1 MTGSRGNAGPKDPSE
16 AGPDVGEVPATDP
29 VAAVAAV
36 PAGDLL
42 GLTAALVAVPSESL
56 QEEALAGAVEARLR
70 SLPGLA
76 VERVGLNVVA
86 RTRLGRER
94 RVVMAGHL
102 DTVPANGN
110 SVPRIEGDV
119 LHGLGAADMKGGVA
133 VLLRLA
139 EEVAAAARFDCTF
152 VFYEAEEIADEHNGL
167 RKLFADRADLVAGD
181 FAVLLEPTDLW
192 LEAGCQGSIRL
203 EATFHGRRAHT
214 ARPWQGDNAVY
225 RAAPV
230 LQRLAGYQPEPMEVD
245 GLNFRQALSVVN
257 VSGGVAGNVV
267 PDRCSV
273 VVNRRYAPALTLEEA
288 EAEVRALLEGADE
301 IALTSVSPAAHPNL
315 GHPLVAEFAGLLDL
329 PVRCKLGWTDVAR
342 FSAHGVPAVNFGPGD
357 PEVSHTAGEHVTR
370 ESVEGCYAALAAFL
384 LGRPPGGGH

>member
-1 MTGSRGNAGPKDPSE
+1 VT
-16 AGPDVGEVPATDP
+16 TDP
-29 VAAVAAV
+29 AAAVVATPAA
-36 PAGDLL
+36 DLL

-56 QEEALAGAVEARLR
+56 QEAALADAVEARLR
-70 SLPGLA
+70 RIPGLD

-86 RTRLGRER
+86 RTAQGRER
-94 RVVMAGHL
+94 RIVMAGHL

-110 SVPRIEGDV
+110 ALPRIEGDV
-119 LHGLGAADMKGGVA
+119 LHGLGAADMKSGVA

-139 EEVAAAARFDCTF
+139 EDVAAFSRFDCTF

-167 RKLFADRADLVAGD
+167 RKLFADRPDLVAGD

-230 LQRLAGYQPEPMEVD
+230 LQRLAGYQPEPIEVD
-245 GLNFRQALSVVN
+245 GLTFRQALSVVD
-257 VSGGVAGNVV
+257 VHGGVAGNVV
-267 PDRCSV
+267 PDRCTV

-288 EAEVRALLEGADE
+288 EAEVRILLDGADE

-315 GHPLVAEFAGLLDL
+315 NHPLVAEFAGLLDL

-357 PEVSHTAGEHVTR
+357 PEVSHTAAEHVTR
-370 ESVEGCYAALAAFL
+370 ASVEGCYAALAAFL
-384 LGRPPGGGH
+384 TGRSVA

>member
-1 MTGSRGNAGPKDPSE
+1 MSVDA
-16 AGPDVGEVPATDP
+16 
-29 VAAVAAV
+29 VAAVAAA
-36 PAGDLL
+36 PAADLL

-56 QEEALAGAVEARLR
+56 HEEALADAVEARLR
-70 SLPGLA
+70 PIPGLD
-76 VERVGLNVVA
+76 VERVGRNVVA
-86 RTRLGRER
+86 RTHLGRER

-110 SVPRIEGDV
+110 AVPRIEGDV
-119 LHGLGAADMKGGVA
+119 LHGLGAADMKSGVA

-139 EEVAAAARFDCTF
+139 EDVAARSRFDCTF
-152 VFYEAEEIADEHNGL
+152 AFYEAEEIADEHNGL
-167 RKLFADRADLVAGD
+167 RKLFAERPDLVAGD

-230 LQRLAGYQPEPMEVD
+230 LQRLAAYQPEAIEVD
-245 GLNFRQALSVVN
+245 GLTFRQALSVVD
-257 VSGGVAGNVV
+257 VHGGVAGNVV
-267 PDRCSV
+267 PDRCTV
-273 VVNRRYAPALTLEEA
+273 VVNRRYAPALRLEEA
-288 EAEVRALLEGADE
+288 EAEVRALLDGADE

-315 GHPLVAEFAGLLDL
+315 NHPLVAEFAGLLDL

-370 ESVEGCYAALAAFL
+370 ASVEGCFGALSAFL
-384 LGRPPGGGH
+384 VGSSGA

>member
-1 MTGSRGNAGPKDPSE
+1 M
-16 AGPDVGEVPATDP
+16 TDP
-29 VAAVAAV
+29 VAAVVDA
-36 PAGDLL
+36 PASDLL
-42 GLTAALVAVPSESL
+42 GLTAALVAVPSVSL
-56 QEEALAGAVEARLR
+56 DEDALAGAVETRLR
-70 SLPGLA
+70 GIPGLD
-76 VERVGLNVVA
+76 VERVGLNVVV
-86 RTRLGRER
+86 RTHLGRER

-110 SVPRIEGDV
+110 AVPRIDGDV
-119 LHGLGAADMKGGVA
+119 LHGLGAADMKSGVA

-139 EEVAAAARFDCTF
+139 EEVAANARFDCTF

-167 RKLFADRADLVAGD
+167 RKLFTQRPDLVAGD

-203 EATFHGRRAHT
+203 EATFHGQRAHT

-230 LQRLAGYQPEPMEVD
+230 LSRLAGYQPEEMEVD
-245 GLNFRQALSVVN
+245 GLLFRQALSVVD
-257 VSGGVAGNVV
+257 VRAGVAGNVV
-267 PDRCSV
+267 PDRCTV
-273 VVNRRYAPALTLEEA
+273 VVNRRYAPALSLEEA

-370 ESVEGCYAALAAFL
+370 AAVEGCYRALAAFL
-384 LGRPPGGGH
+384 LGAPEPV

>member
-1 MTGSRGNAGPKDPSE
+1 MSSASAVPSPSLVDLV
-16 AGPDVGEVPATDP
+16 A
-29 VAAVAAV
+29 AAVAA
-36 PAGDLL
+36 PADDLL
-42 GLTAALVAVPSESL
+42 ALTAALVAVPSVSL
-56 QEEALAGAVEARLR
+56 DEEPLAGAVEARLR
-70 SLPGLA
+70 RLPGLD

-86 RTRLGRER
+86 RTHLGRDR
-94 RVVMAGHL
+94 RIILAGHL

-110 SVPRIEGDV
+110 AVPRIEGDV
-119 LHGLGAADMKGGVA
+119 LHGLGAADMKSGVA

-139 EEVAAAARFDCTF
+139 EEVAAGSRFDCTF

-167 RKLFADRADLVAGD
+167 RKLFAERPDLVAGD

-214 ARPWQGDNAVY
+214 ARPWQGVNAVY

-230 LQRLAGYQPEPMEVD
+230 LERLAGYTPEELEVD
-245 GLNFRQALSVVN
+245 GLRFRQALQVVS

-267 PDRCSV
+267 PDRCTV

-288 EAEVRALLEGADE
+288 EAEVRSLLDGADE
-301 IALTSVSPAAHPNL
+301 VALTSVSPAAHPNL
-315 GHPLVAEFAGLLDL
+315 SHPLVAEFAGLLDL

-370 ESVEGCYAALAAFL
+370 ASVEGCYAALAAFL
-384 LGRPPGGGH
+384 LGASS